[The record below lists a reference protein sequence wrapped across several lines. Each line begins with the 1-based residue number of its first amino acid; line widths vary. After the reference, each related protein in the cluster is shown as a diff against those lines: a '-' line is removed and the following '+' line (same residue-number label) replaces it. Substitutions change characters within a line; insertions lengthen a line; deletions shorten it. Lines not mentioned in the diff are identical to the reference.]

1 MELQQLRYAVAI
13 AETGSFTRAAEACHV
28 TQSALS
34 HQVAAL
40 ERELGARLFV
50 RGPREVRETAAGDAL
65 MAQARVALAAV
76 DRARD
81 DVAAAEGVVRGTLRL
96 GVIPTVVAID
106 VPTTVRA
113 FRERFPEVRVE
124 VTVGSSDEMV
134 AQIGRG
140 ELDVALLGLHADVAP
155 VGAAAREL
163 RRERLVT
170 IVSRAHRLASRRRL
184 RIAELAGSVFVDFP
198 ASSPGRVQ
206 TDMAFAAADVPRD
219 VAFEAWHA
227 EHVLGIVAADLAV
240 AMVAP
245 GVAVHSPDV
254 VAIPTTGAPERVEHL
269 AWHPSDPSPAAR
281 AFVEILGGPA
291 ADPLACSARR
301 SARMDP

>member
-13 AETGSFTRAAEACHV
+13 AEAGSFTRAAEACRV

-34 HQVAAL
+34 HQIAAL

-50 RGPREVRETAAGDAL
+50 RRPREVRATAAGEAL
-65 MAQARVALAAV
+65 ITQGRIALAAV

-81 DVAAAEGVVRGTLRL
+81 DVAAAEGVVRGTLRI

-106 VPTTVRA
+106 VPATVRA

-124 VTVGSSDEMV
+124 VALGASDEMT
-134 AQIGRG
+134 AQIDRG
-140 ELDVALLGLHADVAP
+140 ELDVALLGLHADIRP
-155 VGAAAREL
+155 GGAVREL

-170 IVSRAHRLASRRRL
+170 IVARDGRLARRRRL
-184 RIAELAGSVFVDFP
+184 RIAELDGAVFVDFP
-198 ASSPGRVQ
+198 ASSPGRAQ
-206 TDMAFAAADVPRD
+206 TDMAFAAAGVARD
-219 VAFEAWHA
+219 VAFEAWQADHI
-227 EHVLGIVAADLAV
+227 LGIVAADLAI

-245 GVAVHSPDV
+245 GVAARAEGI
-254 VAIPTTGAPERVEHL
+254 VAIPTDGAPERVEYL

-281 AFVEILGGPA
+281 AFVAVVGSSEA
-291 ADPLACSARR
+291 SQNR
-301 SARMDP
+301 

>member
-13 AETGSFTRAAEACHV
+13 VETGSFTRAAAACHV

-50 RGPREVRETAAGDAL
+50 RGAREVRPTAAGDAL
-65 MAQARVALAAV
+65 LAQARVALAAV

-81 DVAAAEGVVRGTLRL
+81 DVAAAEGVVRGTLRI

-106 VPTTVRA
+106 VPATVRA

-124 VTVGSSDEMV
+124 VTVGASDEMT
-134 AQIGRG
+134 ARIGRG
-140 ELDVALLGLHADVAP
+140 ELDVALLGLHADVTP
-155 VGAAAREL
+155 QGVESREL

-170 IVSRAHRLASRRRL
+170 IVSRAHRFASRCRL
-184 RIAELAGSVFVDFP
+184 RIADLAGSVFVDFP
-198 ASSPGRVQ
+198 ASSPGRAQ
-206 TDMAFAAADVPRD
+206 TDTAFAAADVPRD

-227 EHVLGIVAADLAV
+227 EHVLGIVGSDLAV

-245 GVAVHSPDV
+245 GVAAHAPDV
-254 VAIPTTGAPERVEHL
+254 VAIPTAGAPERVEYL

-281 AFVEILGGPA
+281 AFVAVVGDGA
-291 ADPLACSARR
+291 ALR
-301 SARMDP
+301 